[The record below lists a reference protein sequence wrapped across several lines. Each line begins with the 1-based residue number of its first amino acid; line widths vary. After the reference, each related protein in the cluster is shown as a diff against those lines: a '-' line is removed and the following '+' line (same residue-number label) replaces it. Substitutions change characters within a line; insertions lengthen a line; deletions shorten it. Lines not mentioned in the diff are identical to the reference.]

1 MMTRALFFV
10 GLFIITFLN
19 TNPDAFSQSR
29 KNKKQQEINKGSYVS
44 SVWTGDNGDG
54 TYKNPIIYADYSDPD
69 ICRVGDDFY
78 MTSSSF
84 NCVPALPI
92 LHSKDLVNW
101 TLINHAVKR
110 FPDDYYNTVQH
121 GNGVWAPSIR
131 FHEGW
136 FYIYWGDPDRGIYM
150 VKTQDP
156 KGDWSAPVLVKKA
169 AGNIDACPLWDD
181 DGKVYLVH
189 AFANSRAGVSDVV
202 QVQELTSDGTEVT
215 RNRKIV
221 FNGYQK
227 HPTLEGPKFYK
238 RNGYYY
244 IFAPGGG
251 VAEGWQVVLRSKD
264 PFGPYEDRIVL
275 AQGKTDINGPHQGGY
290 VELDNGEGWFT
301 HFQEVQP
308 YGRIVHLQP
317 VRWEND
323 WPVMGTDE
331 DGDGTGD
338 PVLIFKKPDV
348 GRTYPIATPRESDE
362 FDSEELG
369 LQWQWQANYYDHWYS
384 LSKNSGSLR
393 LYSQYAPETK
403 NNIWMLPNQ
412 LLQKLPAPSFTA
424 TTKLDASQ
432 LMEGERTGLTMM
444 GMDYALLTI
453 APQKESF
460 KLTYA
465 VCEDAFGGKAE
476 KMQDSHSLKSAEVWL
491 RVTMEK
497 GGKCQFAYS
506 EDGENYQNIGEPFQ
520 AVEGR
525 WIGAKVG
532 VFAQKKSETGLN
544 GYADYEWFRIE

>member
-1 MMTRALFFV
+1 MTRALAIV
-10 GLFIITFLN
+10 GLFLITFLN
-19 TNPDAFSQSR
+19 INPDAFSQSR
-29 KNKKQQEINKGSYVS
+29 KNRKQQEINKDSYVS

-101 TLINHAVKR
+101 TLVNHAVKR

-131 FHEGW
+131 FHDDW

-156 KGDWSAPVLVKKA
+156 KGDWSAPVLVKRA

-202 QVQELTSDGTEVT
+202 QVQELTSDGTGVT

-275 AQGKTDINGPHQGGY
+275 AQGKTEINGPHQGGY
-290 VELDNGEGWFT
+290 VELDNGEGWFV

-338 PVLIFKKPDV
+338 PVLTFKKPDV
-348 GRTYPIATPRESDE
+348 GKTYPVATPRESDQ
-362 FDSEELG
+362 FDSDKLG

-384 LSKNSGSLR
+384 LSENPGSLR

-432 LMEGERTGLTMM
+432 LLEGERTGLTMM
-444 GMDYALLTI
+444 GMDYASLTI
-453 APQKESF
+453 APQQGDF
-460 KLTYA
+460 KLSYT
-465 VCEDAFGGKAE
+465 VCKDAFGGKAE
-476 KMQDSHSLKSAEVWL
+476 KTQNSQSLKSAEVWL

-497 GGKCQFAYS
+497 GGKSQFAYS

-532 VFAQKKSETGLN
+532 IFAQKKNETGLN
-544 GYADYEWFRIE
+544 GYADYDWFRIE